1 MMKPL
6 RFYFLYN
13 KTLIRIY
20 LILCFILQIA
30 TPLGNVPL
38 LTVNG
43 KVIPQSRAIER
54 YLAREF
60 GKIQYK
66 I

>member
-1 MMKPL
+1 MKPL

-20 LILCFILQIA
+20 LILCFILQIV

-66 I
+66 S